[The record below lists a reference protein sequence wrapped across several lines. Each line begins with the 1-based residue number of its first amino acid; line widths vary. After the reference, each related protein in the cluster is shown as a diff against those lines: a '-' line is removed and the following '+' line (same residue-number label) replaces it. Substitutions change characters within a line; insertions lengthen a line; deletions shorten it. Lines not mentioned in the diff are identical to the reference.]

1 MDKNMLKI
9 MVAAIAFIFASGVCA
24 SPWQVNA
31 VYDAPDA
38 DLTDGICADA
48 QGMCTLRAAVDQANA
63 TDSITAIFLQAGEIY
78 RLDST
83 LTITGAIHVF
93 GHLSDTLTLEA
104 PIITAADGVAMRI
117 MEINAPGKSVA
128 LRSVRITGGLV
139 RSSGGGGIGG
149 AGIRIRQGSEVY
161 LDKVEVV
168 GNIADRLDGGGIYN
182 DGRLTIR
189 QSNISDN
196 QVMDYQAGNS
206 PQLYYGGGLANVGTA
221 TIIASS
227 FINNNARLGGAI
239 AARRGAIDEFG
250 PTTTEIQSST
260 IMHNRASFDGTAIY
274 SAFSDLKIFGSTIVE
289 NGLNTQD
296 ESIVFGDSPAAIST
310 PFGDAAFDPSITGNA
325 TAGAALYVAH
335 CSSCHSSRPIQANRY
350 AERPLFAYIDS
361 LMGPRSGCSG
371 ACAQKVTTYLKSDL
385 YEPAAN
391 TNNDIIFAE
400 TPGTYI
406 ATSIVVNTGDISEF
420 KKGLSTPISNYTLWG
435 EFPAGADITLNDF
448 SRGFGY
454 GFPGQLTWQ
463 EENALEFELLPSTSQ
478 FTGINTVVAKPVAG
492 TDVWR
497 ESIQFSL
504 CKDVAQRH
512 NLYSYN
518 LSPYCKHGESA
529 GNYGSGYRA
538 NIQSYTYG
546 SHTFSI
552 GAWEDNRS
560 N

>member
-1 MDKNMLKI
+1 MDMNMLKT
-9 MVAAIAFIFASGVCA
+9 MAATIALFSASGLYA

-38 DLTDGICADA
+38 DTTDGICADA
-48 QGMCTLRAAVDQANA
+48 QGMCTLRAAVEQANA
-63 TDSITAIFLQAGEIY
+63 ADGTTAIFLQAGETY
-78 RLDST
+78 RLNNT
-83 LTITGAIHVF
+83 LTITGSVQVF
-93 GHLSDTLTLEA
+93 GHFSNTLTLEA

-117 MEINAPGKSVA
+117 MEIDAPDRSVA

-139 RSSGGGGIGG
+139 RSNGGGGIGG
-149 AGIRIRQGSEVY
+149 AGIRIEQGSDVY

-239 AARRGAIDEFG
+239 AARRGAIDDFG

-289 NGLNTQD
+289 NGLNTQE
-296 ESIVFGDSPAAIST
+296 ESIVFGNSPAAIST
-310 PFGDAAFDPSITGNA
+310 PYGDAAYDPSITGDA
-325 TAGAALYVAH
+325 SLGAGLFSAH
-335 CSSCHSSRPIQANRY
+335 CSSCHSGRPIQANRY
-350 AERPLFAYIDS
+350 AERPLFAYVHS

-371 ACAQKVTTYLKSDL
+371 TCAQHVTAYLKSEM

-391 TNNDIIFAE
+391 TSDGIIFSE

-406 ATSIVVNTGDISEF
+406 GTSIVVNTGDVAEF
-420 KKGLSTPISNYTLWG
+420 KKGLSSPTSNYTLWG
-435 EFPAGADITLNDF
+435 EFPAGADVSLTDF
-448 SRGFGY
+448 SGGYGY
-454 GFPGQLTWQ
+454 GFPDQLTWR
-463 EENALEFELLPSTSQ
+463 EENELDFALVPATSQ

-492 TDVWR
+492 TDAWR
-497 ESIQFSL
+497 ESIRFSL
-504 CKDVAQRH
+504 CKEVAQRH
-512 NLYSYN
+512 NLYSYT
-518 LSPYCKHGESA
+518 LFPHCKHGESA
-529 GNYGSGYRA
+529 GNHGSSYRA
-538 NIQSYTYG
+538 NVQPYTYG
-546 SHTFSI
+546 SYTFSI
-552 GAWEDNRS
+552 GAWEDNLD